1 MRFEFLVA
9 KKYLRAKKS
18 QGFISFT
25 SGLSVCGIA
34 LGVMALIVVLSVMNG
49 FEEDIKTKILGTQS
63 HIVIS
68 HYSGGITDPSHVQT
82 ESMKDPE
89 VIGATPFILSQGL
102 ISSPGG
108 ISGVVIRGI
117 DPESASKVIRLK
129 EIIVRGSIDGMN
141 ESGILVGSELAAY
154 AGITIG
160 DAVTLISATGI
171 ITPLGM
177 IPKSMSFVVKG
188 IFSTG
193 MYEYDSNMVYISLGD
208 AQTLFMKDM
217 PSGIEIKIKDIYRA
231 ETVADRLI
239 AGLGQGYWAKTWKD
253 MNMSLFSALK
263 LEKTVMFIILL
274 FIILVAA
281 FSIIST
287 LIMMVMEKRKDIA
300 ILKSMG
306 ATTGQILRIFITLGM
321 VIGLS
326 GTIAGVVLGLLL
338 TYNLDP
344 VISFIELIFG
354 IEVMPIDV
362 YYITG
367 LPTKVDYPLVFIMA
381 LVSIALSFLATI
393 YPARQAARQDP
404 VEVMRYEG

>member
-1 MRFEFLVA
+1 MF
-9 KKYLRAKKS
+9 
-18 QGFISFT
+18 
-25 SGLSVCGIA
+25 GIA
-34 LGVMALIVVLSVMNG
+34 IGVMALIVVLSVMNG

-68 HYSGGITDPSHVQT
+68 TYQGGIADSEKLEKAIAQDPDV
-82 ESMKDPE
+82 M
-89 VIGATPFILSQGL
+89 GAAPFILSQGL
-102 ISSPGG
+102 LSAPGG

-117 DPESASKVIRLK
+117 EPKSAAKVIRLK
-129 EIIVRGSIDGMN
+129 EIIVQGSFQN
-141 ESGILVGSELAAY
+141 LSSTGILVGSELAMHS
-154 AGITIG
+154 GITVG
-160 DAVTLISATGI
+160 DAVTLISPAGA

-177 IPKSMSFVVKG
+177 IPKSMQFIVKG

-193 MYEYDSNMVYISLGD
+193 MYEYDNNMIYISLN
-208 AQTLFMKDM
+208 AAKALFMKDE
-217 PSGIEIKIKDIYRA
+217 PSGIEIKVSDIYRA
-231 ETVADRLI
+231 QDI
-239 AGLGQGYWAKTWKD
+239 AERIMSRIGPGYWAKTWKD

-287 LIMMVMEKRKDIA
+287 LIMLVMEKRKDIA

-306 ATTGQILRIFITLGM
+306 ATTAQILRIFMSIGM

-326 GTIAGVVLGLLL
+326 GTILGVVLGLLL
-338 TYNLDP
+338 TYNLNP
-344 VISFIELIFG
+344 VIHFIELIFG

-367 LPTKVDYPLVFIMA
+367 VPIKVDYLLIGI
-381 LVSIALSFLATI
+381 IAFMSTILSFLAAI